1 MSESIRP
8 VLSGSVRSRNEA
20 RAWFKAAGIS
30 VSDWARDHG
39 FQRAH
44 VYAALAGRTC
54 GDRGHAH
61 AVALALGIKPPPPD
75 DFKIVRPVVT
85 EQKEGLEGQMVS

>member
-1 MSESIRP
+1 MNESIRSE
-8 VLSGSVRSRNEA
+8 LAGLVRSRKEA
-20 RAWFKAAGIS
+20 RAWFKATGTS
-30 VSDWARDHG
+30 VSDWARSHG

-61 AVALALGIKPPPPD
+61 AVAMALGIKSPPPT
-75 DFKIVRPVVT
+75 DFRFDVPST
-85 EQKEGLEGQMVS
+85 GDQKEAKVLKA